1 MAVVPR
7 VPAPP
12 SSVPVLDLATC
23 TPADLD
29 RACRTLGFL
38 QVVGHGVPP
47 AVADAAWE
55 QARAFFDLPL
65 AEKMSVALPEPGAPY
80 GYAPVAAEALD
91 PGASV
96 AADLKETYVMGPP
109 EVPGAPPADPGEAW
123 VRSPTPFPTA
133 LPGLRP
139 AWEAYADELGRLADR
154 LLSLMAVA
162 LDLPADTFAPAV
174 DRHPSA
180 LRALNYPHVA
190 VPPAAGQLR
199 AGAHTDYGTITVL
212 RQDDAPGGLE
222 VLGPDGSWIP
232 VPSLPG
238 AFVVNLGDLLQHWT
252 GGRWRSTLHRV
263 VVPHPRTAAAQDTRR
278 QSMAFFHNANW
289 DAVIDV
295 LPTCRRPGVPVP
307 PPVRAG
313 EWLMRRYHATQPL
326 AASSPAAPGA
336 EPPASAGGGTAR

>member
-1 MAVVPR
+1 MAVVRSAPI
-7 VPAPP
+7 PP
-12 SSVPVLDLATC
+12 SAVPVLDLATC
-23 TPADLD
+23 TPAEIDH
-29 RACRTLGFL
+29 ACRTLGFL
-38 QVVGHGVPP
+38 QVVGHGVPD

-65 AEKMSVALPEPGAPY
+65 AEKMAVALPAPGAPY
-80 GYAPVAAEALD
+80 GYAPVAAESLD
-91 PGASV
+91 PGAAG

-109 EVPGAPPADPGEAW
+109 VAVGGPPVDADEAW
-123 VRSPTPFPTA
+123 VRSPTPFPAA

-139 AWEAYADELGRLADR
+139 AWEAYVHELGHLADR
-154 LLSLMAVA
+154 LLARMAVA
-162 LDLPADTFAPAV
+162 LDLPPDTFAPFV

-180 LRALNYPHVA
+180 LRALNYPHLSR
-190 VPPAAGQLR
+190 PPAPGQLR

-222 VLGPDGSWIP
+222 VLGPSGDWLA

-238 AFVVNLGDLLQHWT
+238 AFVVNLGDLLQRWT

-263 VVPHPRTAAAQDTRR
+263 VVPHPHTAARQHTRR

-295 LPTCRRPGVPVP
+295 LPTCRRPGEPVP
-307 PPVRAG
+307 PPVQAG

-326 AASSPAAPGA
+326 ESPP
-336 EPPASAGGGTAR
+336 T